1 MSARLQL
8 GVLGSGKGSNL
19 ESILRAINSG
29 ELLADLRLVVSDCPS
44 AGILDVA
51 RKWGLPSLT
60 IPRSNFR
67 TRLEPEI
74 EESLARS
81 LESAGVKF
89 VALAGYMRM
98 LKAPMLE
105 AFPRA
110 IVNIHPSLLPAF
122 PGVDAWRQVLL
133 AGVKVTGCTVHWVD
147 EGMDTGS
154 VIAQQ
159 QVPVLDS
166 DTPETLLA
174 RIQEAEHLLYPRV
187 LESIRSSQ

>member
-1 MSARLQL
+1 
-8 GVLGSGKGSNL
+8 
-19 ESILRAINSG
+19 
-29 ELLADLRLVVSDCPS
+29 
-44 AGILDVA
+44 
-51 RKWGLPSLT
+51 
-60 IPRSNFR
+60 
-67 TRLEPEI
+67 LEPEI